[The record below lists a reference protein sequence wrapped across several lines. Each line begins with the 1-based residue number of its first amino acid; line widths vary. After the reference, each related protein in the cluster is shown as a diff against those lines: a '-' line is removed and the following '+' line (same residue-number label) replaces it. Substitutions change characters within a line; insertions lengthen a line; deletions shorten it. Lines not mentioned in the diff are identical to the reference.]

1 MVRDRKGVGQHDAAA
16 RLISTS
22 GDLNDRI
29 GCSRDVL
36 EQGLTRFGRFETFE
50 MQKHLMSPSLHL
62 YDINKE
68 IKSNK
73 INIYICIIYD
83 KIDMYISSVS

>member
-1 MVRDRKGVGQHDAAA
+1 MLRDRKGVGQHDAAA

-36 EQGLTRFGRFETFE
+36 EKDSTSLGRSDAFE
-50 MQKHLMSPSLHL
+50 MRQSYKNVIVP
-62 YDINKE
+62 
-68 IKSNK
+68 
-73 INIYICIIYD
+73 CVYD
-83 KIDMYISSVS
+83 KIITKSINK